1 MSCMNIRIQVGDN
14 GTLPKKAHDA
24 DACFDL
30 YAAED
35 VSIFPE
41 ETRVVNTKLVIEIP
55 DGYCG
60 HVYSRSGLAA
70 KNHIAVL
77 NAPGIIDSNYRG
89 EIMIIV
95 HNFDLYST
103 FHIKKGDRIAQLAI
117 LPVERICFIE
127 EKEKNLSETERGENG
142 LGSSGI

>member
-1 MSCMNIRIQVGDN
+1 MLNVKIFAASGSS
-14 GTLPKKAHDA
+14 LPKKAHDS

-30 YAAED
+30 CAGED
-35 VSIFPE
+35 ASIFPE
-41 ETRVVNTKLVIEIP
+41 ETKVINTKLIIEIP
-55 DGYCG
+55 EGYCG

-89 EIMIIV
+89 EIKIII

-103 FHIKKGDRIAQLAI
+103 FRIKKGDRIAQLSI
-117 LPVERICFIE
+117 LPVEKVSFVE
-127 EKEKNLSETERGENG
+127 EDEKNLTETERGENG